1 MVFNKKYFI
10 LIAATLSLGLSACAT
25 KLDENTAL
33 PPADQNFSNAA
44 DPDNTFD
51 PEETRLAAEGF
62 FGSGATSVG
71 RLIEKL
77 YTTHGRPTAYIT
89 GSEVSAAIIAGG
101 RFGEGVLHHKLEGE
115 QPIKWAGPSLGFD
128 FGLSGGET
136 FVLVYNL
143 YDPEQIFQWVPAG
156 EGQAYIVGGLNVSY
170 QGDQG
175 IVLVTIRM
183 GVGMRLGI
191 NVGINKYYK
200 PGGDTN
206 PEDDATQ
213 AVDAN

>member
-1 MVFNKKYFI
+1 MAIQKKNLALIISSLFI
-10 LIAATLSLGLSACAT
+10 GLTACAKT
-25 KLDENTAL
+25 LDDTSTLPQAEQEYENAARSENTF
-33 PPADQNFSNAA
+33 NE
-44 DPDNTFD
+44 
-51 PEETRLAAEGF
+51 EETRAAAETF
-62 FGSGATSVG
+62 FGTGAAKIG
-71 RLIEKL
+71 GLIESI

-89 GSEVSAAIIAGG
+89 GTEVSAAFFAGG
-101 RFGEGVLHHKLEGE
+101 RFGEGTLHHKLEGT
-115 QPIKWAGPSLGFD
+115 QPIKWAGPSVGFD

-143 YDPEQIFQWVPAG
+143 YDPEQIYQWIPAG
-156 EGQAYIVGGLNVSY
+156 EGQAYLVGGFNVSY

-200 PGGDTN
+200 PN
-206 PEDDATQ
+206 EDENSNE
-213 AVDAN
+213 VSP